1 MRNDA
6 VVYEDAAEVNVIRAY
21 IRYLFSTICL
31 LIHFLIISCYI
42 KNFGWLILTFS
53 TESEGNNPNTPR
65 ACCYANTAEC
75 LSCGAG
81 IGVDEYCRRYPSTI
95 GCEGIIDIDGKF

>member
-1 MRNDA
+1 MK
-6 VVYEDAAEVNVIRAY
+6 
-21 IRYLFSTICL
+21 
-31 LIHFLIISCYI
+31 FLHA
-42 KNFGWLILTFS
+42 TFKYF
-53 TESEGNNPNTPR
+53 TESDGDNPNTPR

-95 GCEGIIDIDGKF
+95 GCEGKIDIEGKFQPCKSNICWYYTLFYVEYHFRQWHFSIYRARL

>member
-1 MRNDA
+1 M
-6 VVYEDAAEVNVIRAY
+6 
-21 IRYLFSTICL
+21 
-31 LIHFLIISCYI
+31 
-42 KNFGWLILTFS
+42 TFS

-95 GCEGIIDIDGKF
+95 GCEGIIDIDGKFQPFKSNIHCAIL